1 MGIVVSVSRVRML
14 TVREMRRQFVET
26 RVRLLKMEAVTMV
39 DQKQVTLHAREEQT
53 AQIVENE
60 RLGQPA

>member
-1 MGIVVSVSRVRML
+1 
-14 TVREMRRQFVET
+14 MRKLKMCQKERNGCARTLASMQ
-26 RVRLLKMEAVTMV
+26 KMEAVTMV